1 MEPLEPLEDRI
12 GSRSTQQKLS
22 ALTERF
28 HGFERQVE
36 ADAKARREMEESM
49 IDGIKG
55 TLQRL
60 EQSLAIEKQ
69 KRTDVHKQLQATFEA
84 QVTVVQDKLETV
96 FLERYDHVQS
106 VLDAL
111 CDRMATV
118 ETDFVE
124 SGERYIR
131 DMEDKST
138 QLNRDIAAFS
148 GSFTAE
154 VQERKKREATMHRR
168 LDDLEARSVETFQQ
182 QHVISLQRHTRMSE
196 EFADSKRIRE
206 EAHKQYQEAA
216 IAEVASIAKQVSEE
230 AALRQK
236 ADDDIVNALN
246 HYTKSLQEALRSVSQ
261 QALRVADS
269 SAAAV
274 TGGRMTSPRAG
285 A

>member
-1 MEPLEPLEDRI
+1 
-12 GSRSTQQKLS
+12 
-22 ALTERF
+22 
-28 HGFERQVE
+28 
-36 ADAKARREMEESM
+36 
-49 IDGIKG
+49 
-55 TLQRL
+55 
-60 EQSLAIEKQ
+60 
-69 KRTDVHKQLQATFEA
+69 
-84 QVTVVQDKLETV
+84 
-96 FLERYDHVQS
+96 
-106 VLDAL
+106 
-111 CDRMATV
+111 MATV